1 MFESEYESYD
11 ALGLASL
18 LRKGEVTPSDLM
30 KCAIARA
37 IRCADLNALCHER
50 FEESSSVAANASIK
64 GPFGALPFLLKDSAL
79 ASRRFPSSLGSRL
92 FEGMEFKFD
101 ATLVNR
107 FDAAGLIAFA
117 RTTVPELCMAP
128 TTEAVRNG
136 GPTRNPWD
144 PHRSPGG
151 SSGGAAVAVAA
162 GIVPMAHGNDGG
174 GSIRI
179 PASCCGVYGLKPTRG
194 RVPVGPARGE
204 GWGGLAAEGVLS
216 RTVRDTAAALDVIS
230 GIEPGAPYACPSAP
244 NSYLQLLT
252 EESSQPLRV
261 AIWRSAWSD
270 IPIAQECLDALA
282 HATRLLH
289 NLGHEVFDRAPAE
302 IDFSAFTEAL
312 IQVLAVNVVVSVDGM
327 VKGRPMHE
335 WRHELEPAI
344 LDAYQLGRT
353 LTADH
358 YVRAINTF
366 HSVGRRI
373 EKSMAGVDLILT
385 PTLTRLPV
393 CIGELSM
400 QTDFRTF
407 RRQVASYTTF
417 LALINASGQP
427 AASVPVYWTPDEI
440 PIGVQLIGHFGRE
453 DQVLQASAQLERA
466 APWANRRPAHR

>member
-1 MFESEYESYD
+1 MFVSEYERYD

-18 LRKGEVTPSDLM
+18 LHKGEVTPRELM
-30 KCAIARA
+30 KCAITLATQSS
-37 IRCADLNALCHER
+37 DLNSLCHER
-50 FEESSSVAANASIK
+50 FEESLQVAAAASIK

-79 ASRRFPSSLGSRL
+79 ASSRFPSSLGSRL
-92 FEGMEFKFD
+92 FEGMEFKFN

-107 FDAAGLIAFA
+107 FDAAGLICFA

-144 PHRSPGG
+144 RQRSAGG
-151 SSGGAAVAVAA
+151 SSGGAAAAVAA
-162 GIVPMAHGNDGG
+162 GIVPIAHGNDGG

-216 RTVRDTAAALDVIS
+216 RTVRDTAAAIDAIA
-230 GIEPGAPYACPSAP
+230 GIEAGAPYACPSAP
-244 NSYLQLLT
+244 DSYLQQLT
-252 EESSQPLRV
+252 EEPSRSLRIAV
-261 AIWRSAWSD
+261 WRSAWSD
-270 IPIAQECLDALA
+270 IPIAADCLNAVA
-282 HATRLLH
+282 HTATLLRS
-289 NLGHEVFDRAPAE
+289 LGHEVFERPPAE
-302 IDFSAFTEAL
+302 IDFPAFTEAL

-327 VKGRPMHE
+327 VKGRPIDE

-344 LDAYQLGRT
+344 LDAYHLGRT
-353 LTADH
+353 LPADH

-366 HSVGRRI
+366 HSIGRRL

-385 PTLTRLPV
+385 PTLTRPPV
-393 CIGELSM
+393 CLGELSM

-407 RRQVASYTTF
+407 RGQVASYTTF
-417 LALINASGQP
+417 LAVINASGQP
-427 AASVPVYWTPDEI
+427 AASVPVYWTPDGI

-453 DQVLQASAQLERA
+453 DQVLRASAQLEQV
-466 APWANRRPAHR
+466 APWANRRPVNR